1 MIDVIII
8 TITLFLQWISN
19 NFKVKIT
26 VWPENSIALL
36 SISYSA
42 ASFWK
47 SCLLQK
53 SSCQKY
59 VAVLLILSQENASL
73 ETFFHFDLSR
83 VDSRK
88 RISPQLL
95 NLWIFL

>member
-36 SISYSA
+36 SISCSA

-53 SSCQKY
+53 SKY
-59 VAVLLILSQENASL
+59 VRNMSLYYSYYLKKMPHWKPFFILTYLGSIQEN
-73 ETFFHFDLSR
+73 EFHHSY
-83 VDSRK
+83 
-88 RISPQLL
+88 
-95 NLWIFL
+95 